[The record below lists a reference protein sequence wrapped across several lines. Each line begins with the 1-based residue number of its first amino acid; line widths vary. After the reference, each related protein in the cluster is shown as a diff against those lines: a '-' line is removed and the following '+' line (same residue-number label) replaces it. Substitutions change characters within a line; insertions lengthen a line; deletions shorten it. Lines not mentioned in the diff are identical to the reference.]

1 MKDCLKFLLVFF
13 SFLAGCATCKIPQV
27 TKEHPASP
35 QAAISTA
42 IEQKE
47 ILKADQSNLPDIPG
61 EMKEKAMK
69 NM

>member
-1 MKDCLKFLLVFF
+1 MKDSLKLLLVFF
-13 SFLAGCATCKIPQV
+13 SLLTGCATCQIPQV

-35 QAAISTA
+35 QAATPTR

-47 ILKADQSNLPDIPG
+47 ILKVDESNLPDIPS